1 MNGATAEVDMG
12 SPGIVDVDVEPEL
25 ATGPE
30 PMTSAATAGAG
41 ALEIARRLH
50 LSERLRR
57 RRFELLPLRGP
68 AAAWTGV
75 QGRGPG
81 PAMAPANLVE
91 LISSIASVGVLQ
103 PILVEEAPAGGLRV
117 VAGERRLRAARWGAA
132 NLADN
137 PHFAAIPA
145 VVCPGPLSEEERR
158 IWQLVENLAREDL
171 QPGELAAALLYERS
185 AVLLAKL
192 LAAGVAVPEEAAHL
206 DDAVARFR
214 ALDRLRVEAGMHHV
228 GAPWGEVLSRLGIQM
243 REDKARQ
250 LVRAFSSLPS
260 ELSSEMDAAKVALAT
275 RLEFLR
281 LDRGRADAAAQLWDA
296 VQARRQP
303 QLLAAAVREQ
313 LAHPELPAEEVLE
326 RAEELRSSADE
337 ARARAQMADG
347 GTGPDIDSELVRS
360 VLEGLRRLL
369 GALREG
375 AGLSRYEEGS
385 LRLFATEVLELVGTD
400 ARPAAVA

>member
-1 MNGATAEVDMG
+1 VAGPEGGATATMAPA
-12 SPGIVDVDVEPEL
+12 SPVPSPAI
-25 ATGPE
+25 
-30 PMTSAATAGAG
+30 
-41 ALEIARRLH
+41 EIARRLN

-68 AAAWTGV
+68 GSAWTEV

-81 PAMAPANLVE
+81 PATAPANLVE

-103 PILVEEAPAGGLRV
+103 PILVEEAPGGGLRV
-117 VAGERRLRAARWGAA
+117 VAGERRVRAARWGAA

-137 PHFAAIPA
+137 PHFAAVPA

-192 LAAGVAVPEEAAHL
+192 LTAGVAVPEEIARL

-214 ALDRLRVEAGMHHV
+214 ALDRLRVEADMHHV
-228 GAPWGEVLSRLGIQM
+228 GAPWAEVLSRLGIQM

-250 LVRAFSSLPS
+250 LVRAFAALPG

-281 LDRGRADAAAQLWDA
+281 LDRGRADAAAQLWAA

-303 QLLAAAVREQ
+303 QLLAGAVREQ
-313 LAHPELPAEEVLE
+313 LAHPELPAEEALE
-326 RAEELRSSADE
+326 RAAELRTAADE
-337 ARARAQMADG
+337 ARARAQL
-347 GTGPDIDSELVRS
+347 PDAGEGDEAVDPELVRTA
-360 VLEGLRRLL
+360 LDRLRQLL
-369 GALREG
+369 AAVRAGAT
-375 AGLSRYEEGS
+375 LSRYEEGS
-385 LRLFATEVLELVGTD
+385 LRLFATEILDLLGAEE
-400 ARPAAVA
+400 ARAAAVA

>member
-1 MNGATAEVDMG
+1 M
-12 SPGIVDVDVEPEL
+12 
-25 ATGPE
+25 
-30 PMTSAATAGAG
+30 SAATPAI
-41 ALEIARRLH
+41 EIARRLN

-57 RRFELLPLRGP
+57 RRFELLPLQGP
-68 AAAWTGV
+68 GAPWTEV

-81 PAMAPANLVE
+81 PSTAPANLVE
-91 LISSIASVGVLQ
+91 LISSISSVGVLQ
-103 PILVEEAPAGGLRV
+103 PILVEEAPNGGLRV
-117 VAGERRLRAARWGAA
+117 VAGERRIRACRWGAA
-132 NLADN
+132 NLGDN

-192 LAAGVAVPEEAAHL
+192 LAAGVPVPEETAHL

-214 ALDRLRVEAGMHHV
+214 ALDRLRVEAEMHHV

-250 LVRAFSSLPS
+250 LVRAFAALPP
-260 ELSSEMDAAKVALAT
+260 ELSTEMDAVKVALAT

-281 LDRGRADAAAQLWDA
+281 LERGRADAAAQLWAA

-313 LAHPELPAEEVLE
+313 LAHPELPAKEVLE
-326 RAEELRSSADE
+326 RAEQLRTSADE
-337 ARARAQMADG
+337 ARARAQTAGAEEDDLVDG
-347 GTGPDIDSELVRS
+347 ELERAA
-360 VLEGLRRLL
+360 LERIRDLVGELR
-369 GALREG
+369 
-375 AGLSRYEEGS
+375 AGKRLSRYGEGS
-385 LRLFATEVLELVGTD
+385 LRLFAVEILEFVGDD
-400 ARPAAVA
+400 ACPAAVA

>member
-1 MNGATAEVDMG
+1 M
-12 SPGIVDVDVEPEL
+12 
-25 ATGPE
+25 
-30 PMTSAATAGAG
+30 
-41 ALEIARRLH
+41 
-50 LSERLRR
+50 
-57 RRFELLPLRGP
+57 
-68 AAAWTGV
+68 
-75 QGRGPG
+75 
-81 PAMAPANLVE
+81 E

-103 PILVEEAPAGGLRV
+103 PILVEEGPAGLRV

-158 IWQLVENLAREDL
+158 VWQLVENLAREDL

-192 LAAGVAVPEEAAHL
+192 LAAGVPVPEETAHL

-214 ALDRLRVEAGMHHV
+214 ALDRLRVEAEMHHV

-250 LVRAFSSLPS
+250 LVRAFAALPA
-260 ELSSEMDAAKVALAT
+260 ELSTEMDAAKVALAT

-281 LDRGRADAAAQLWDA
+281 LDRGRTAAAAELWAA
-296 VQARRQP
+296 VLARQRP

-313 LAHPELPAEEVLE
+313 LAHPELPAEEVLD

-337 ARARAQMADG
+337 ARSRAQVARDEEEGGGAADA
-347 GTGPDIDSELVRS
+347 DLVRD
-360 VLEGLRRLL
+360 VLDGLRELTR
-369 GALREG
+369 ALRAG
-375 AGLSRYEEGS
+375 ASLSRYEEGS
-385 LRLFATEVLELVGTD
+385 LRLFATEILDLVGD
-400 ARPAAVA
+400 ARPASAVA

>member
-1 MNGATAEVDMG
+1 
-12 SPGIVDVDVEPEL
+12 
-25 ATGPE
+25 
-30 PMTSAATAGAG
+30 
-41 ALEIARRLH
+41 
-50 LSERLRR
+50 
-57 RRFELLPLRGP
+57 
-68 AAAWTGV
+68 V

-81 PAMAPANLVE
+81 PATAPANLVE

-117 VAGERRLRAARWGAA
+117 VAGERRLRAARWGAT
-132 NLADN
+132 NLAEN

-214 ALDRLRVEAGMHHV
+214 ALDRLRVEAEMHHV

-250 LVRAFSSLPS
+250 LVRAFSSIPS

-281 LDRGRADAAAQLWDA
+281 LERGRADAAAQLWEA

-337 ARARAQMADG
+337 ARARAQLAEGDTGVNIDG
-347 GTGPDIDSELVRS
+347 DLVRG

>member
-25 ATGPE
+25 ADGPE

-68 AAAWTGV
+68 GAAWTGV

-103 PILVEEAPAGGLRV
+103 PILVEEAAAGGLRV

-214 ALDRLRVEAGMHHV
+214 ALDRLRVEAEMHHV

-281 LDRGRADAAAQLWDA
+281 LDRGRADAAAQLWEA

-385 LRLFATEVLELVGTD
+385 LRLFATEVLERVGTD